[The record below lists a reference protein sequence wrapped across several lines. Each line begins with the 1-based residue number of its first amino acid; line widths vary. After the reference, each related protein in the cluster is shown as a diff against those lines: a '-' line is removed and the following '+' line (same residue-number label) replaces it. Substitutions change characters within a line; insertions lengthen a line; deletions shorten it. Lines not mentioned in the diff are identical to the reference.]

1 MHKSSIIMLS
11 RKILLQIFKNNG
23 AKDISEESIDLF
35 NDIVSKISVEIT
47 SIAVKLTRL
56 KGNKTIQKDSIKVG
70 INNFLG
76 KYPENLESKMFPAS
90 NIKDIMEK
98 SDGKRVSKN
107 AFDFVNKVITWIS
120 EEIAL
125 NAVILTHNTK
135 KKLIEKEEIK
145 FGTQK
150 FLEKEIQNK
159 KEDD

>member
-1 MHKSSIIMLS
+1 MLS
-11 RKILLQIFKNNG
+11 KKVLSQILKNNG
-23 AKDISEESIDLF
+23 AEDISEVSFDLF

-76 KYPENLESKMFPAS
+76 KYPDNLESKMFPVS

-98 SDGKRVSKN
+98 SDAKRVSKD
-107 AFDFVNKVITWIS
+107 AIDYINKIITWIA

-125 NAVILTHNTK
+125 NAAKLTYNK
-135 KKLIEKEEIK
+135 KKKTLEEEAIK

-150 FLEKEIQNK
+150 FLGKDEEENK
-159 KEDD
+159 MEGI

>member
-1 MHKSSIIMLS
+1 MLS
-11 RKILLQIFKNNG
+11 KKVLSQILKNNG
-23 AKDISEESIDLF
+23 AEDISEVSFDLF

-76 KYPENLESKMFPAS
+76 KYPDNLESKMFPVS
-90 NIKDIMEK
+90 NIKDIMEM
-98 SDGKRVSKN
+98 SDAKRVSKN
-107 AFDFVNKVITWIS
+107 AVDYINKVITWIS

-125 NAVILTHNTK
+125 NAVILTHNNK
-135 KKLIEKEEIK
+135 KKLIEEEAIK

-150 FLEKEIQNK
+150 FLGKEIQNRM
-159 KEDD
+159 EDD

>member
-1 MHKSSIIMLS
+1 MLS
-11 RKILLQIFKNNG
+11 KKVLSQILKNNG
-23 AKDISEESIDLF
+23 AEDISEVSFDLF

-76 KYPENLESKMFPAS
+76 KYPDNLESKMFPVS

-98 SDGKRVSKN
+98 SDAKRVSKN
-107 AFDFVNKVITWIS
+107 TVDYINKVITWIS

-125 NAVILTHNTK
+125 NAVILTHNNK
-135 KKLIEKEEIK
+135 KKLIEEEAIK

-150 FLEKEIQNK
+150 FLGKEIQNRM
-159 KEDD
+159 EDD

>member
-1 MHKSSIIMLS
+1 MLS
-11 RKILLQIFKNNG
+11 KKVLSQILKNNG
-23 AKDISEESIDLF
+23 AEDISEVSFDLF

-76 KYPENLESKMFPAS
+76 KYPDNLESKMFPVS

-98 SDGKRVSKN
+98 SDAKRVSKN
-107 AFDFVNKVITWIS
+107 TVDYINKVITWIS

-125 NAVILTHNTK
+125 NAVILTHNNK
-135 KKLIEKEEIK
+135 KKLIEEEAIK

-150 FLEKEIQNK
+150 FLGREIQNRM
-159 KEDD
+159 EDD

>member
-1 MHKSSIIMLS
+1 MLS
-11 RKILLQIFKNNG
+11 KKVLSQILKNNG
-23 AKDISEESIDLF
+23 AEDISEVSIDLF

-47 SIAVKLTRL
+47 SIGVKLTRL

-76 KYPENLESKMFPAS
+76 KYPENLESKMFPVS

-107 AFDFVNKVITWIS
+107 SVDYINKVITWIS

-125 NAVILTHNTK
+125 NAVILTHENK
-135 KKLIEKEEIK
+135 KKLIEEEAIK

-150 FLEKEIQNK
+150 FLGKEIQNRM
-159 KEDD
+159 EDD

>member
-1 MHKSSIIMLS
+1 MLS
-11 RKILLQIFKNNG
+11 KKVLSQILKNNG
-23 AKDISEESIDLF
+23 AEDISEVSFDLF

-70 INNFLG
+70 IYNFLG
-76 KYPENLESKMFPAS
+76 KYPDNLESKMFPVS

-98 SDGKRVSKN
+98 SDAKRVSKN
-107 AFDFVNKVITWIS
+107 TVDYINKVITWIS

-125 NAVILTHNTK
+125 NAVILTHNNK
-135 KKLIEKEEIK
+135 KKLIEEEAIK

-150 FLEKEIQNK
+150 FLGKEIQNRM
-159 KEDD
+159 EDD

>member
-1 MHKSSIIMLS
+1 MLS
-11 RKILLQIFKNNG
+11 KKVLSQILKNNG
-23 AKDISEESIDLF
+23 IKDISEVAFDLF

-76 KYPENLESKMFPAS
+76 KYPDNIESKMFPVS

-98 SDGKRVSKN
+98 SNAKRVSKDAIDYIN
-107 AFDFVNKVITWIS
+107 EIITWIA

-125 NAVILTHNTK
+125 NAAKLTYNK
-135 KKLIEKEEIK
+135 KKKTVEEEEIK
-145 FGTQK
+145 FSTQK
-150 FLEKEIQNK
+150 FLGKDEEKNK
-159 KEDD
+159 MEGI

>member
-1 MHKSSIIMLS
+1 MLS
-11 RKILLQIFKNNG
+11 KKVLSQILKNNG
-23 AKDISEESIDLF
+23 AEDISEVSFDLF

-70 INNFLG
+70 IYNFLG
-76 KYPENLESKMFPAS
+76 KYPDNLESKMFPVS

-98 SDGKRVSKN
+98 SDAKRVSKN
-107 AFDFVNKVITWIS
+107 TVDYINKVITWIS

-125 NAVILTHNTK
+125 NAVILTHNNK
-135 KKLIEKEEIK
+135 KKLIEEEAIK

-150 FLEKEIQNK
+150 FLEKEIQNRM
-159 KEDD
+159 EDD